1 MASSSEK
8 VANIAVSGAPEK
20 SDPERTSI
28 SSDDPGLT
36 QPLVGNEELWRG
48 TRPHDNY
55 EGLHR
60 WDPTATWDQEEEK
73 ALVRKID
80 IRLMTWLCLMFF
92 GLQMDRGNIGN
103 ALTDN
108 LLADLNLTTND
119 YNNGTTIQLLAFLVA
134 ELPSQ
139 YMIKRL
145 GMERWLPG
153 LMVCWSMVSWAQA
166 WINNRTTFYI
176 TRALIGAF
184 EGGFIPGV
192 ILYATYW
199 YTSKELA
206 IRLSW
211 FWATLNVARIATGLL
226 ASGILQMR
234 GIRGMAGWQWM
245 FLLEGLFTA
254 VVGIISWYY
263 LPSSPTRTKRGI
275 WAKKAWF
282 TERQEVIAINRIL
295 RNDPAKGLVQ
305 IHEPLK
311 WNDFKNAWADP
322 SLWGLYFIGLIAYIP
337 QGPVTG
343 YLNLSLKNLGFS
355 TIESNL
361 LGIPAAALQII
372 TMLALSRSSD
382 YFGDRSLHVLF
393 GEIWSLGPLIALA
406 YLPHHASNW
415 SRFAISTLIGGYPY
429 FHPIVTSWV
438 SENSFDV
445 KKRAVAAATYNVIV
459 QIGSV
464 ISSQLYRK
472 DDAPL
477 YYRANKILFSLCIAS
492 AAVVL
497 LQRWWLRRLNA
508 AKERAWNKL
517 TQEQQIEYQSDEA
530 ARERDGN
537 PTFPQISHLVARTR
551 RKAPALELET
561 LAPCEMNIK
570 HEVDRSNP
578 PGPVISKYF
587 SMKGAER
594 LDQPR
599 LDERDIGVSVLA
611 TRSGTRESRVDPK
624 VRLNEEPVHSPRVAT
639 RSALVDELNKVDPE
653 WVSKKHRRA
662 AAGEKSESNESVVK
676 QPRPKKRRLKRGYA
690 PPDVYAHLNY
700 VQDCLDY
707 DLNILFCGINP
718 GQKSAGEGHHFAN
731 PLNGFWRCLHQ
742 GGLTDAL
749 IPPSE
754 DHTLPERF
762 RLGIVNQTNL
772 VDRPSAEMMEL
783 SMAERRAAVP
793 GFLQKVHK
801 WRPKIV
807 CMVGKGIWEDV
818 FAYIA
823 KASKGKGDTG
833 GIIVER
839 CPNRAGHRGWD
850 ELKAGFEFDVQP
862 VCLLH
867 NLPET
872 EGGSKD
878 DDQCMPVGIKRTLF
892 FVVPSTS
899 TRVRAYQ
906 LADKITL
913 FQLLRKRWEEL
924 EAGAMTK
931 SVEWQIRVSDTVKLP
946 LTYPTTDHP
955 PWIEPPP
962 YPRFNMN
969 SPTKF
974 APRTAAPRPPLPS
987 HAFNPLIASMDKAEP
1002 APVKFQVITR
1012 EGQDIIVGRVKIPT
1026 PNGNHAFILRRF
1038 DTGAISLSTMFRAA
1052 FPTAGDEAEKV
1063 DSNWVKTNY
1072 DLTGANGGGK
1082 LRLAGTWVPPAL
1094 AVHLASSY
1102 SLAQVIYPLA
1112 EAQPDA
1118 TASYRKSSRHTTN
1131 GPVNTN
1137 MGALSTPLKTTRA
1150 TNPTD
1155 SPSTHPSKR
1164 TKRESASPARA
1175 RIAPVSPLKQTP
1187 LPL

>member
-1 MASSSEK
+1 MAPSSRAFLPWPAFMASLSEK
-8 VANIAVSGAPEK
+8 VTNHAGSGTPEK
-20 SDPERTSI
+20 DDPERTSI
-28 SSDDPGLT
+28 PGDDAGLT
-36 QPLVGNEELWRG
+36 QPLVGNEELWRS

-55 EGLHR
+55 EASRFLKGIHR
-60 WDPTATWDQEEEK
+60 WDPAATWDQEEEK

-108 LLADLNLTTND
+108 FLADLKLTTND
-119 YNNGTTIQLLAFLVA
+119 YNNGTTIQLLAFLAA

-139 YMIKRL
+139 YMIKRV
-145 GMERWLPG
+145 GMERWLPD

-192 ILYATYW
+192 ILYCTYW

-211 FWATLNVARIATGLL
+211 FWSTLNVARIATGLL

-254 VVGIISWYY
+254 VVGILSWYY
-263 LPSSPTRTKRGI
+263 LPSSPTRTKRGF

-311 WNDFKNAWADP
+311 WQDFKNAWADP

-337 QGPVTG
+337 QAPVTG

-355 TIESNL
+355 TIDSNL
-361 LGIPAAALQII
+361 LGIPSAALQII
-372 TMLALSRSSD
+372 TMLLLSKSSD
-382 YFGDRSLHVLF
+382 YFEDRALHVLF

-406 YLPHHASNW
+406 YLPQHASNW
-415 SRFAISTLIGGYPY
+415 ARFTISTLISGYPY

-445 KKRAVAAATYNVIV
+445 KKRAVATATYNVIV

-477 YYRANKILFSLCIAS
+477 YYRANKILFTLCIAS
-492 AAVVL
+492 AAVVII
-497 LQRWWLRRLNA
+497 QRWWLRRLNA
-508 AKERAWNKL
+508 IKEQAWSRL
-517 TQEQQIEYQSDEA
+517 TQEQQIEYQADEA

-537 PTFPQISHLVARTR
+537 S
-551 RKAPALELET
+551 
-561 LAPCEMNIK
+561 
-570 HEVDRSNP
+570 
-578 PGPVISKYF
+578 
-587 SMKGAER
+587 R
-594 LDQPR
+594 LDFR
-599 LDERDIGVSVLA
+599 
-611 TRSGTRESRVDPK
+611 
-624 VRLNEEPVHSPRVAT
+624 
-639 RSALVDELNKVDPE
+639 
-653 WVSKKHRRA
+653 
-662 AAGEKSESNESVVK
+662 
-676 QPRPKKRRLKRGYA
+676 
-690 PPDVYAHLNY
+690 
-700 VQDCLDY
+700 
-707 DLNILFCGINP
+707 P

-742 GGLTDAL
+742 GGLTDVL
-749 IPPSE
+749 VPPSE

-762 RLGIVNQTNL
+762 RLGIINL
-772 VDRPSAEMMEL
+772 VDRSSAEMTEL
-783 SMAERRAAVP
+783 SLAERRAAVP
-793 GFLQKVHK
+793 GFLRKVHK
-801 WRPKIV
+801 WQPKIV

-818 FAYIA
+818 FAYA
-823 KASKGKGDTG
+823 SKASKGRCKAD
-833 GIIVER
+833 GIQVEE
-839 CPNRAGHRGWD
+839 CSSQSGQRGWA
-850 ELKAGFEFDVQP
+850 ELKASFEFDIQP
-862 VCLLH
+862 ICLLH
-867 NLPET
+867 SPDKE
-872 EGGSKD
+872 EGGSKGGKQRMTMD
-878 DDQCMPVGIKRTLF
+878 GAIGSENKQTLF

-899 TRVRAYQ
+899 TRVLTHQ
-906 LADKITL
+906 LPDKIIL
-913 FQLLRKRWEEL
+913 FQLLKKRWEEL
-924 EAGAMTK
+924 RVGAISK
-931 SVEWQIRVSDTVKLP
+931 SVEWQIRVVDTSP
-946 LTYPTTDHP
+946 AS
-955 PWIEPPP
+955 
-962 YPRFNMN
+962 NMN

-974 APRTAAPRPPLPS
+974 TPKSAVPRPPLPS

-1002 APVKFQVITR
+1002 TPVKFQVITR

-1052 FPTAGDEAEKV
+1052 FPAAGDEAEKV
-1063 DSNWVKTNY
+1063 DSNWVKTNF

-1131 GPVNTN
+1131 GTVNAN
-1137 MGALSTPLKTTRA
+1137 LGALSTPLKTNRGGNVTE
-1150 TNPTD
+1150 

-1175 RIAPVSPLKQTP
+1175 RIAPASPLKQSVLPPTKEESPAPQAEAEAEPEPEVPGPNMEEDIAESKALIARLQREKEEAEAKAKELAQELAETAESTTP
-1187 LPL
+1187 AVAGTKREREEEGTPPPTLNLERQPVDTSERQLVRSRTAQQANRRSAMWGAVAFAVGLGVTSVLPNLFF

>member
-1 MASSSEK
+1 M
-8 VANIAVSGAPEK
+8 
-20 SDPERTSI
+20 DP
-28 SSDDPGLT
+28 
-36 QPLVGNEELWRG
+36 
-48 TRPHDNY
+48 
-55 EGLHR
+55 
-60 WDPTATWDQEEEK
+60 
-73 ALVRKID
+73 
-80 IRLMTWLCLMFF
+80 LM
-92 GLQMDRGNIGN
+92 
-103 ALTDN
+103 
-108 LLADLNLTTND
+108 
-119 YNNGTTIQLLAFLVA
+119 
-134 ELPSQ
+134 
-139 YMIKRL
+139 K
-145 GMERWLPG
+145 
-153 LMVCWSMVSWAQA
+153 
-166 WINNRTTFYI
+166 
-176 TRALIGAF
+176 
-184 EGGFIPGV
+184 
-192 ILYATYW
+192 
-199 YTSKELA
+199 
-206 IRLSW
+206 
-211 FWATLNVARIATGLL
+211 
-226 ASGILQMR
+226 
-234 GIRGMAGWQWM
+234 
-245 FLLEGLFTA
+245 
-254 VVGIISWYY
+254 
-263 LPSSPTRTKRGI
+263 
-275 WAKKAWF
+275 
-282 TERQEVIAINRIL
+282 
-295 RNDPAKGLVQ
+295 
-305 IHEPLK
+305 
-311 WNDFKNAWADP
+311 
-322 SLWGLYFIGLIAYIP
+322 
-337 QGPVTG
+337 
-343 YLNLSLKNLGFS
+343 
-355 TIESNL
+355 
-361 LGIPAAALQII
+361 
-372 TMLALSRSSD
+372 
-382 YFGDRSLHVLF
+382 
-393 GEIWSLGPLIALA
+393 
-406 YLPHHASNW
+406 
-415 SRFAISTLIGGYPY
+415 
-429 FHPIVTSWV
+429 
-438 SENSFDV
+438 
-445 KKRAVAAATYNVIV
+445 
-459 QIGSV
+459 
-464 ISSQLYRK
+464 
-472 DDAPL
+472 
-477 YYRANKILFSLCIAS
+477 
-492 AAVVL
+492 
-497 LQRWWLRRLNA
+497 
-508 AKERAWNKL
+508 
-517 TQEQQIEYQSDEA
+517 
-530 ARERDGN
+530 
-537 PTFPQISHLVARTR
+537 
-551 RKAPALELET
+551 
-561 LAPCEMNIK
+561 
-570 HEVDRSNP
+570 
-578 PGPVISKYF
+578 
-587 SMKGAER
+587 
-594 LDQPR
+594 
-599 LDERDIGVSVLA
+599 
-611 TRSGTRESRVDPK
+611 
-624 VRLNEEPVHSPRVAT
+624 
-639 RSALVDELNKVDPE
+639 
-653 WVSKKHRRA
+653 
-662 AAGEKSESNESVVK
+662 
-676 QPRPKKRRLKRGYA
+676 
-690 PPDVYAHLNY
+690 
-700 VQDCLDY
+700 
-707 DLNILFCGINP
+707 
-718 GQKSAGEGHHFAN
+718 
-731 PLNGFWRCLHQ
+731 
-742 GGLTDAL
+742 
-749 IPPSE
+749 
-754 DHTLPERF
+754 
-762 RLGIVNQTNL
+762 VNQTNL

-913 FQLLRKRWEEL
+913 FQLLRKRWGEL

-974 APRTAAPRPPLPS
+974 APRTAAPLDEHGPEVNLSLMPRR
-987 HAFNPLIASMDKAEP
+987 IVDKAEP

-1026 PNGNHAFILRRF
+1026 VSGNICEYKPRLTLAVCQPNGNHAFILRRF

-1187 LPL
+1187 LSTMREESPATAPTELEQEQEPDVPGPSMEEDIAESKALIARLQREKEEAEAKAQELAQELAETASEPAAPVVVGAKRTREEATPPPTFNFDRQLVDTSDRQIVRSRAAQQANRRSAMWGAVAFAVGLGVTASPLLVYLVVVLGCVPPLLSFVSSASSSASSTGSSSSVCSGKTMIDSRCARAAYDNKR